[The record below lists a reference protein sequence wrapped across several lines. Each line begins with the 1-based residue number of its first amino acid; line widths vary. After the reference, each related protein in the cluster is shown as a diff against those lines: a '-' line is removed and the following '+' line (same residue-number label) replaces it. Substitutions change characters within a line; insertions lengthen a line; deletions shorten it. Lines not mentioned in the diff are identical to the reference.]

1 MTTYS
6 LPATSQPSS
15 RPAVPA
21 SSRFG
26 SHRSACIAKAAPR
39 SVPNYSL
46 FDLKCTSPTDPIEP
60 PSKRRRLCQDEHNGT
75 QPPASPAHQATTQD
89 TCSQALPLT
98 SRSPIANAAITPIF
112 TASIDSPIS
121 RPPFPARPGRLFRSA
136 RTYNSELTGNTQKED
151 VQIKAYRID
160 VPRMAPQLE
169 NHGITSSQFG
179 ARTSTC
185 L

>member
-15 RPAVPA
+15 RPAAPA
-21 SSRFG
+21 SSRFS
-26 SHRSACIAKAAPR
+26 SHRSACITGTARR
-39 SVPNYSL
+39 SVPNYNL
-46 FDLKCTSPTDPIEP
+46 FDLRCASTTEPSEP
-60 PSKRRRLCQDEHNGT
+60 PSKRRRLCQGEHDGT
-75 QPPASPAHQATTQD
+75 QPPPSPVLQPTPQD
-89 TCSQALPLT
+89 TCSQALPL
-98 SRSPIANAAITPIF
+98 SGRSPIANAAITPIP

-121 RPPFPARPGRLFRSA
+121 RPPFPARPGRLFHNA
-136 RTYNSELTGNTQKED
+136 RTFDSELAGNTQKED

-179 ARTSTC
+179 ARTSTF